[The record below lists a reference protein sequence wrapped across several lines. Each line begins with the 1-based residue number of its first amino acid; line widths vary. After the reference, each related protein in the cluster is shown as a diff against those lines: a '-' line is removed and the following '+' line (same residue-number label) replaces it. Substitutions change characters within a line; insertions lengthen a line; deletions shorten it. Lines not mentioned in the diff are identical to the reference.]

1 MKRLFSSESI
11 LLKVALRVASACL
24 LLVLTQSCA
33 PSSKRFPPL
42 TAQGAVYQLGEHEAN
57 LLREANQIH
66 AELKRRGFIYH
77 DPVISSYVRDLGNKL
92 SPDIGNSYIDLEF
105 FVLRDPTPNAMALP
119 NGNIYLNIG
128 LISLF
133 ENEAQLAS
141 VMAHEISHVIHRH
154 GIRSKMKGNSS
165 VLAANITDIF
175 LLGTKLSYVT
185 ASLGLANYSR
195 DQEEEADREA
205 LTLLAKAGY
214 DLSQAPRSLELL
226 SEVYPADSSFGP
238 YRSHPDEE
246 KRIVLIQETI
256 QTDFSDLDSA
266 DRIRKGEFGSLRP
279 RVVEDSIQLRVAF
292 RQYQLALE
300 DLDRAEAYYK
310 EGPLLNYYRGEVYR
324 GIGDHPFDAAVD
336 RAWMETGKKPE
347 KDLVAEFEEASNKN
361 YGIALGFYQKALAEN
376 SELLMAYR
384 GIGYIAYAQG
394 REDSAI
400 SSFETYLTIE
410 ERLDDRLYI
419 ERLLRELTEEST

>member
-1 MKRLFSSESI
+1 
-11 LLKVALRVASACL
+11 
-24 LLVLTQSCA
+24 
-33 PSSKRFPPL
+33 
-42 TAQGAVYQLGEHEAN
+42 
-57 LLREANQIH
+57 
-66 AELKRRGFIYH
+66 AELKRRGFIYQ

-92 SPDIGNSYIDLEF
+92 SPDIRNSHIDLEF

-185 ASLGLANYSR
+185 ASMGLANYSR

-214 DLSQAPRSLELL
+214 DLSQAPRTLELL

-279 RVVEDSIQLRVAF
+279 RVVEDSIQLRIAF
-292 RQYQLALE
+292 RQYQLALK
-300 DLDRAEAYYK
+300 DLDRAEAYY
-310 EGPLLNYYRGEVYR
+310 EQGPLLNYYRGEVYR

-336 RAWMETGKKPE
+336 RAWMETGKKPKKE
-347 KDLVAEFEEASNKN
+347 RVAEFEGASNKN
-361 YGIALGFYQKALAEN
+361 YGIALGFYQEALAEN
-376 SELLMAYR
+376 PELLMAYR